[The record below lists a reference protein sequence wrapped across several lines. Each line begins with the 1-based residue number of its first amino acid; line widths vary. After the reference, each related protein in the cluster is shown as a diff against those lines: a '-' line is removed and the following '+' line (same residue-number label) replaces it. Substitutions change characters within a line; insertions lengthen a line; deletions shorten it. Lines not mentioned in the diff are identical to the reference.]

1 MENSGIYVEADPGFS
16 LDFGSNAELE
26 AFEGE
31 GLDFGL
37 DGSYEEAEHA
47 VTGQVPDDAYEELE
61 HALAGEIPDGAAAEP
76 KADFA
81 NPEPHPIAASDEQAQ
96 TTEVAEDAGNDA
108 EVDVEGHD
116 EIGYDDDDLLT
127 TDVNADL
134 SITEVGETEAGL
146 PEALSEGH
154 LEPAPLADDSHSE
167 VLPGNDVSWDQE
179 IDFEDH
185 GESTEPQ
192 GAPGDADE
200 EAASEHHDGNDL
212 TVDDFDHETTHE
224 QLAADHHGVDL
235 DKELESLAHSLSE
248 IPDIEVLYNQECY
261 SLFGTSDDDPDSY
274 FLSEVH
280 ELDRPLSRFLSALRA
295 VISDDIAPTD
305 ELVIRFDPLD
315 LEFGERSSE
324 KFLNRSFR
332 EILDCHL
339 TLGRVPGVSADP
351 VIHLT
356 VRRDSEEHFL
366 EILAD
371 VERVKGSPGSA
382 EDSEMS
388 ENPDEESRTNAL
400 NDEQVQ
406 DETFEDGNLDE
417 YFDEGGHAVA
427 GHDEESNQPELGI
440 AVGHDDVAGEQ
451 EQGQSGVN
459 APQAPS
465 AAGEALDG
473 EDHLED
479 TPAQALSDEFA
490 EDGANEEQGWDE
502 QVAEDEATVP
512 QHPEIS
518 LEVTDEHAHQ
528 PTKRQDGSE
537 LSETIDLGAVDG
549 EAAPDDGGPE
559 QDAGSNGKCPSLFS
573 PAPHP
578 LLYKSPAPHP
588 GDGRVAVL
596 IREEISASASAY
608 EAAQTSTSTTRVEEE
623 EFWEIDYSDDEYEAT
638 PSVNLEN
645 KAPPA
650 SDPQMLGTIS
660 LRSGTNPQWARA
672 SSVESSCT
680 SKASEPSDISMTF
693 SFDVDANKAAQDDDL
708 ILAFDDEPVLSTI
721 REEAG
726 EDEQYTITSDTAEIA
741 VDNAEDVQEPDA
753 AATSNESLGK
763 HAETG
768 SHLAAAAETA
778 SVHTS
783 TTLNGDEIDYDE
795 DDTADGTFTPAND
808 DPQQS
813 AAASSAGH
821 DEIDWENDDD
831 EDEQQPANEDGGVDY
846 EESKETALSPP
857 SVAGKRSRTDGT
869 ESLAD
874 ETGMPACPP
883 PKRMRI
889 C

>member
-1 MENSGIYVEADPGFS
+1 MESSGIYVETDPGFS
-16 LDFGSNAELE
+16 LDFGSNAEFE
-26 AFEGE
+26 VFEGE

-47 VTGQVPDDAYEELE
+47 LVEE
-61 HALAGEIPDGAAAEP
+61 ISDGAAAEP
-76 KADFA
+76 KAGPS
-81 NPEPHPIAASDEQAQ
+81 NSEPHPITTSDEQAQ
-96 TTEVAEDAGNDA
+96 PTEVEDDGNDP
-108 EVDVEGHD
+108 EVDVEYQD
-116 EIGYDDDDLLT
+116 EIGYDDEELLT
-127 TDVNADL
+127 TDVNADFSL
-134 SITEVGETEAGL
+134 TEAGETEVGL
-146 PEALSEGH
+146 PNALAEGH
-154 LEPAPLADDSHSE
+154 LEAAPQVDDNHLEVSH
-167 VLPGNDVSWDQE
+167 GNHVSWDQEVDQE

-185 GESTEPQ
+185 GESTDLQ
-192 GAPGDADE
+192 GAPGEAGD
-200 EAASEHHDGNDL
+200 EAASEHHDGNDPV
-212 TVDDFDHETTHE
+212 VDDFDHETTHE
-224 QLAADHHGVDL
+224 ELAVDHHGVDL
-235 DKELESLAHSLSE
+235 DKELENLAQGLSE
-248 IPDIEVLYNQECY
+248 VPDIEVLYNQECY

-280 ELDRPLSRFLSALRA
+280 ELDRPLSQFLSALRA

-388 ENPDEESRTNAL
+388 ENPDGESRTDAL
-400 NDEQVQ
+400 NDGQVE
-406 DETFEDGNLDE
+406 DETFEDQNLDE
-417 YFDEGGHAVA
+417 YYDESGAAVA
-427 GHDEESNQPELGI
+427 GHVEDSNQPELEI

-451 EQGQSGVN
+451 EQDQSGVN
-459 APQAPS
+459 TSQAPS
-465 AAGEALDG
+465 ATGEAVDG
-473 EDHLED
+473 EDQLED
-479 TPAQALSDEFA
+479 TPAEALSHEFA
-490 EDGANEEQGWDE
+490 EDGADEEQGWHE
-502 QVAEDEATVP
+502 QTAEDEANVL

-528 PTKRQDGSE
+528 PTEQQQDGNE
-537 LSETIDLGAVDG
+537 LSETIDLGALNG
-549 EAAPDDGGPE
+549 EVAPDHGVPE
-559 QDAGSNGKCPSLFS
+559 QEAGSNGKFSSLLS
-573 PAPHP
+573 PAPHVS
-578 LLYKSPAPHP
+578 LYKPPATVSPHP
-588 GDGRVAVL
+588 GDGG
-596 IREEISASASAY
+596 STSASAY
-608 EAAQTSTSTTRVEEE
+608 EAVQTSTSATRLEEE
-623 EFWEIDYSDDEYEAT
+623 GFWEIDYSDDEYEAT
-638 PSVNLEN
+638 PSANLEN
-645 KAPPA
+645 EAVPV
-650 SDPQMLGTIS
+650 SESQVQTTIS

-672 SSVESSCT
+672 SSVESFCT
-680 SKASEPSDISMTF
+680 SRASEPSDISMSF
-693 SFDVDANKAAQDDDL
+693 SFDVEANKAAQDDDL

-741 VDNAEDVQEPDA
+741 VDNAQDVQEPDA
-753 AATSNESLGK
+753 AATSTESLGK
-763 HAETG
+763 HAEIS
-768 SHLAAAAETA
+768 SHFAAAAETA

-795 DDTADGTFTPAND
+795 DDAADGTFTPAND
-808 DPQQS
+808 DAQQS

-831 EDEQQPANEDGGVDY
+831 EDEQQPENEDGGVDY
-846 EESKETALSPP
+846 EESKEIAPSPP
-857 SVAGKRSRTDGT
+857 SVAGKRSRTDET